1 MRKQKTY
8 KEPLAPLEELEAE
21 AIKFLQDNEP
31 PEGYFV
37 GFSGGK
43 DSIVT
48 LELVKRS
55 GVKYKAYYSC
65 TGIDEPSVVRFIK
78 EHYPEVEWLKP
89 KVDFW
94 QGIKKYG
101 APLRIRRWCCNV
113 LKKDPSKNIP
123 LKFRVMGIRA
133 EESWKRASRPRID
146 DIKKYKCI
154 HVKPIFNWKEYHVW
168 EFIEKYNLP
177 YPSLYDEGVG
187 RIGCVICPY
196 LFSDSERAQKRLQ
209 ELKIKHKGM
218 FNKFERVLKEWFIEK
233 NISSKCKR
241 IPNATFEEYL
251 DDYYKGYPKKK
262 D

>member
-89 KVDFW
+89 KVDF
-94 QGIKKYG
+94 G
-101 APLRIRRWCCNV
+101 
-113 LKKDPSKNIP
+113 
-123 LKFRVMGIRA
+123 
-133 EESWKRASRPRID
+133 
-146 DIKKYKCI
+146 
-154 HVKPIFNWKEYHVW
+154 
-168 EFIEKYNLP
+168 
-177 YPSLYDEGVG
+177 
-187 RIGCVICPY
+187 
-196 LFSDSERAQKRLQ
+196 
-209 ELKIKHKGM
+209 KG
-218 FNKFERVLKEWFIEK
+218 
-233 NISSKCKR
+233 
-241 IPNATFEEYL
+241 
-251 DDYYKGYPKKK
+251 
-262 D
+262 